1 MGTKEE
7 LNLLLETTKAH
18 LEIEKEMRRMTI
30 TTLIVGILTLIS
42 LCIWNFTNLNS
53 IDVICISMV
62 CFSVYT
68 QTMVLIKSNREI
80 RILKSKIE
88 HIEDVWV

>member
-18 LEIEKEMRRMTI
+18 LEIEKEMRGMTI

-68 QTMVLIKSNREI
+68 QIMALIKSNREI